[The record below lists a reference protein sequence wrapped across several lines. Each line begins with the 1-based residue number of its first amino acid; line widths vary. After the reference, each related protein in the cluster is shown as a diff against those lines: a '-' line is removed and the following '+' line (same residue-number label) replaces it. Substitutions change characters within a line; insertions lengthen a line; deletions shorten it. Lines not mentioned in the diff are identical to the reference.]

1 MIDGK
6 NYLNR
11 LQLKTVSSLSLDLGK
26 LFLAAG
32 VIGFLF
38 PNITVEIDMISFL
51 LAFILSVIL
60 FFLGV
65 LILSKINE

>member
-1 MIDGK
+1 MDNK

-11 LQLKTVSSLSLDLGK
+11 LQLKMVSSLSLDLGK
-26 LFLAAG
+26 LFLATG

-38 PNITVEIDMISFL
+38 PNINAKIDMISFL
-51 LAFILSVIL
+51 LALILSVIL